1 MIKQATFFKR
11 RPDLSA
17 AAFHDYWRNRHPEFV
32 CRIPGLKRY
41 VQNHVIGDDGPFDGI
56 AEVWFEDM
64 DAMRANAAAPELEA
78 VRADEANFLDTAGM
92 ASIIADEYVI
102 KDGKSDE
109 DAEKLMALVFRQT
122 QHSPERF
129 FELYRDEL
137 ARVGAGRRGH
147 PALRPGPLPDGHLS
161 QRPHAGVA
169 TPSRRSGSRT
179 RRDHVRLRGNGPRWG
194 VRRDDHRLRAYSGRF
209 RGRGRDSSVTGLA
222 GPGRAE
228 R

>member
-11 RPDLSA
+11 RSDLEPV
-17 AAFHDYWRNRHPEFV
+17 AFHDYWRNRHPEFV

-41 VQNHVIGDDGPFDGI
+41 VQNHAIGDDGHFDGI
-56 AEVWFEDM
+56 AEVWFDDM

-92 ASIIADEYVI
+92 ASIITDEYVI
-102 KDGKSDE
+102 KDGAPGDGT
-109 DAEKLMALVFRQT
+109 EKLMALVFRQE

-137 ARVGAGRRGH
+137 GGWCRPSRASRATSRPTAGWASIAAAARRR
-147 PALRPGPLPDGHLS
+147 
-161 QRPHAGVA
+161 A

-179 RRDHVRLRGNGPRWG
+179 GRPRSPPRKWP
-194 VRRDDHRLRAYSGRF
+194 ASGRSK
-209 RGRGRDSSVTGLA
+209 GRSSTSSVPRSGSWKRSRSLCD
-222 GPGRAE
+222 GMGRTRE
-228 R
+228 G